1 MHPIPFNIIRDA
13 VLEILV
19 EDTDGSDGDGDAT
32 YASTT
37 ALLHIIVTNMTNI
50 SCPADDDVD
59 RGDIPREVSMAHRC
73 SSICLNSCSDEL
85 AMI

>member
-59 RGDIPREVSMAHRC
+59 RGDIPRRRHTSRVCPKNCHHRH
-73 SSICLNSCSDEL
+73 
-85 AMI
+85 